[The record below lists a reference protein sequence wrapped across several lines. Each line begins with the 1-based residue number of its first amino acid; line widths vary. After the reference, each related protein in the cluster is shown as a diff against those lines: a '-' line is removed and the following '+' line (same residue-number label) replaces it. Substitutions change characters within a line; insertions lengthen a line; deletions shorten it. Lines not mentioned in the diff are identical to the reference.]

1 MLFKN
6 CCDNPHTVVERK
18 HGEPCSALRE
28 TNAVAGETRVP
39 AGMIDSH
46 VVQLQQPWL
55 HRYVIARLQTHSDIA
70 TTTRLTATKLLYN
83 SEQQCQRKP
92 ESAPSPPPPPL
103 RRAGIF
109 PQFSDEVTIL
119 LVVTFQQVLLYT
131 VNHKNV
137 TFYF

>member
-1 MLFKN
+1 
-6 CCDNPHTVVERK
+6 VVERK

-70 TTTRLTATKLLYN
+70 TTTRLTVTKLFTALHAMQTR
-83 SEQQCQRKP
+83 S
-92 ESAPSPPPPPL
+92 
-103 RRAGIF
+103 
-109 PQFSDEVTIL
+109 SDENSIRLSVRHTRAL
-119 LVVTFQQVLLYT
+119 
-131 VNHKNV
+131 
-137 TFYF
+137 